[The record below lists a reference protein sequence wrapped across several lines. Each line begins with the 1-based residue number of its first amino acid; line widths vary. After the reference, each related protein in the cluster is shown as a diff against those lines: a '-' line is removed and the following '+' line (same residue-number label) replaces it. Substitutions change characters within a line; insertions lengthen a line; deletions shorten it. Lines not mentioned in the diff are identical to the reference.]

1 MNDYSISVQKY
12 SDKELIAYMKQF
24 LKNNDQ
30 MPPYLT
36 IANHFD
42 VAPNGINQ
50 RLHRLEK
57 EGIFQRNEVNK
68 LMFSRSKNK

>member
-50 RLHRLEK
+50 RLHRLERQ
-57 EGIFQRNEVNK
+57 GIFQRNEVNK